1 MTTQTRAAPSPADVT
16 LANEGDIPDTDTDTE
31 AQHGGAEAQDHDEL
45 FEAWSHWCA
54 TRRFYAPQPV
64 TTSLLGKLSSKSRP
78 IRGDGPDAPNS
89 TSLSSLHLAILGQPP
104 ESLDT
109 QIFWA
114 HYGARAVS
122 IKTVAE
128 KLGISRQHYYR
139 LLKGFCQRV
148 VAVAKYI
155 ESNNA
160 QARDGLGS
168 NAN

>member
-1 MTTQTRAAPSPADVT
+1 MTTQTLAAPAPADVT
-16 LANEGDIPDTDTDTE
+16 LTNEGDMPDTDTE
-31 AQHGGAEAQDHDEL
+31 AQHGGTDAQDHDEL

-54 TRRFYAPQPV
+54 TRRFYAPAPV

-78 IRGDGPDAPNS
+78 MRGDGPDIPCS
-89 TSLSSLHLAILGQPP
+89 TSLSALHLAILGQPP

-148 VAVAKYI
+148 VAVSKYI
-155 ESNNA
+155 ESNNTRT
-160 QARDGLGS
+160 RDGLGS
-168 NAN
+168 NSN